1 MASPY
6 DAIPAI
12 QLEALQRYIRDGT
25 PPGNFLTAVLRNDLK
40 EAVARADATNQPLL
54 ALYVQWL
61 YNRAPFGCWGTPEQV
76 ERWTAKR
83 RAERDGRQGEVPW

>member
-83 RAERDGRQGEVPW
+83 RAERDGRQGEFPW